1 MMRAW
6 SWSGSR
12 KLSSRARGQPLSL
25 ALGTVCPSRGRG
37 GGLRAKE
44 TAKLN
49 ARLAEETDNSML
61 RGALPASSARERSA
75 MDGSVQMTLR
85 SGRALGSGK
94 SQGLAALAAR
104 RKARLPV
111 HREEVEVEEPR
122 RAPRKRGE
130 TGADDVL
137 SPSESPASR
146 SVGLTGEA
154 AWKGTAL
161 NAAGRRAQRDRQPDA
176 AAYPLPEADA
186 PLESPGGGSPCQP
199 PVVPVPLALPL
210 QRSGV
215 SDLAAALAL

>member
-1 MMRAW
+1 
-6 SWSGSR
+6 
-12 KLSSRARGQPLSL
+12 
-25 ALGTVCPSRGRG
+25 
-37 GGLRAKE
+37 
-44 TAKLN
+44 
-49 ARLAEETDNSML
+49 ML
-61 RGALPASSARERSA
+61 RGGALPASSPRERSA
-75 MDGSVQMTLR
+75 LDGSVQMTLR

-94 SQGLAALAAR
+94 SQGRAALAAR

-111 HREEVEVEEPR
+111 HPEEVEVEEPR
-122 RAPRKRGE
+122 RPPRKRGE

-137 SPSESPASR
+137 SPPESAASR

-161 NAAGRRAQRDRQPDA
+161 NAAGRRAQREDRQPDA
-176 AAYPLPEADA
+176 AAYPLPGADA

-199 PVVPVPLALPL
+199 PVVPVPLAL

>member
-1 MMRAW
+1 
-6 SWSGSR
+6 
-12 KLSSRARGQPLSL
+12 
-25 ALGTVCPSRGRG
+25 
-37 GGLRAKE
+37 
-44 TAKLN
+44 LN

-186 PLESPGGGSPCQP
+186 PLESPGGGNPCQP